1 MYSIEGEHLRQLLL
15 RARGALWYRQN
26 REFLA
31 DCAQLFFSA
40 TDHFGSATVAFCI
53 WLLRVRLGIPALF
66 RSFERCIDRNQV
78 LLGTMNKTCRR
89 TRLFEQ
95 LLLTGSVVFFRLSDI
110 VVQREVRLGEAR
122 SCRIPTWARVPR
134 SAFLDRFRL
143 ADNAFTTSARLA
155 VAGLRNEGLV
165 EERVRGVIRLTALG
179 YKKYK
184 NAPLPYAYTG

>member
-110 VVQREVRLGEAR
+110 VVLSFSGKSVWGKRAAVEFRRGPEFPEAR
-122 SCRIPTWARVPR
+122 FWN
-134 SAFLDRFRL
+134 FRL
-143 ADNAFTTSARLA
+143 SRALSNDP
-155 VAGLRNEGLV
+155 
-165 EERVRGVIRLTALG
+165 VIRND
-179 YKKYK
+179 Y
-184 NAPLPYAYTG
+184 